1 MKKYFWEKIAKTSQ
15 TLSYP
20 GDILK
25 LGLSSVFQEN
35 IFSQLGNSNSSKFF
49 FKKMGQPLFR
59 LFSVFSSKPYNFKK
73 PINMKNVISIQYTAP
88 GFEPTISQT

>member
-35 IFSQLGNSNSSKFF
+35 IFSQLGTSNSSKFF
-49 FKKMGQPLFR
+49 LKKWANLFFVYFR
-59 LFSVFSSKPYNFKK
+59 SFQANHTIL
-73 PINMKNVISIQYTAP
+73 KNQ
-88 GFEPTISQT
+88 